1 MMTAG
6 DPAGRTPHREEDM
19 GSSRFSADEWSR
31 FASSSFTGRTKAEV
45 LNTRGMVAANDPRQM
60 KGGVRESRDSALNPR
75 STPIIIAGDVTGSMD
90 ELAYLLLKESLPS
103 IALEIYS
110 RQPVTDPHI
119 LVAAYGDVE
128 WDRAPFQATQFE
140 AGATELGTQTMSL
153 YVERGGGGN
162 SSESTH
168 LPWYFAAMHT
178 STDAFEKR
186 GEKGVLFTYGDEGV
200 PPALTRGQVRAVFGA
215 EPQRDYTPAELLAMA
230 RRGWDVYHLVIMQG
244 NHARFHPQVL
254 DEWRALLGQHAIPVD
269 DYTRLGE
276 IIVSILQVRQGRD
289 KDAVAASWSGDT
301 SLVVR
306 SALRGLTAG
315 AGASADTGLVTL

>member
-1 MMTAG
+1 
-6 DPAGRTPHREEDM
+6 M
-19 GSSRFSADEWSR
+19 GSSRFSAEEWNR
-31 FASSSFTGRTKAEV
+31 FASTSFAGRSKAEV
-45 LNTRGMVAANDPRQM
+45 LNTRGMVAANDPS
-60 KGGVRESRDSALNPR
+60 KFKNGVRESRDSAVNPR

-90 ELAYLLLKESLPS
+90 ELAYRLLKKSLPA
-103 IALEIYS
+103 IALEIYA
-110 RQPVTDPHI
+110 RRPVTDPHI
-119 LVAAYGDVE
+119 LVAAFGDVACG
-128 WDRAPFQATQFE
+128 DRAPFQATQFE

-200 PPALTRGQVRAVFGA
+200 PPALTPAQIRRVFGTWA
-215 EPQRDYTPAELLAMA
+215 ERGYTTAELLAMA
-230 RRGWDVYHLVIMQG
+230 RRAWDVYHLVIMQG
-244 NHARFHPQVL
+244 SHARRHPRVL
-254 DEWRALLGQHAIPVD
+254 DEWRALMGQHAIPVD

-289 KDAVAASWSGDT
+289 KEAVASSWSGDT

-306 SALRGLTAG
+306 SALQGLTSGAG
-315 AGASADTGLVTL
+315 AGAEAGLVTL